1 MQLKAIPAPAR
12 PSRHGRR
19 ATARAPRAALIAL
32 VTATGLYSAPSHTGV
47 LPEDE
52 VDYSDSQYVGGG
64 QVIDGKTWLIRKDVG
79 DKVSIDYSHLTD
91 VVSGASIDVML
102 YASPYVEQRTQDS
115 LSAEYLAGKTTYTV
129 GFTHSY
135 EPDYRSNTANFSI
148 SEDLFGDLTTV
159 SMTFRR
165 TWNDVYKMECAMHS
179 ADDQCE
185 DKIHDPTFGE
195 KTMDERSYGVG
206 LTQILT
212 RNSIL
217 AVNDE
222 IITDQGWL
230 SNPYRDL
237 IYLDPTVGRGFS
249 TEPEIDPSTRTS
261 NAIGGDYKY
270 YLPWRAALDLQY
282 RYYVDTWGIHAN
294 TAQLGYTQ
302 PWRNWTFD
310 GTLRYYNQSH
320 ATFYSNAFE
329 YADQQNFMSRNRELS
344 TYYSYSIGAGASYE
358 FKIPYLHFIQKSTA
372 NIRYDRLFINYED
385 FRNALL
391 VDTSEGITIEN
402 APLYS
407 VDIRIYQFFIS
418 LYF

>member
-1 MQLKAIPAPAR
+1 MQLRSRAAPAPR
-12 PSRHGRR
+12 PRPQRSASG
-19 ATARAPRAALIAL
+19 ALRIAL
-32 VTATGLYSAPSHTGV
+32 LTVVVATLYSSASRTAV

-52 VDYSDSQYVGGG
+52 VDYSASQYVGGG
-64 QVIDGKTWLIRKDVG
+64 QVIDGKTWLIRKKVG
-79 DKVSIDYSHLTD
+79 DKISIQYSHLTD

-115 LSAEYLAGKTTYTV
+115 LSVEYLSGKTTYSV

-179 ADDQCE
+179 STGECE
-185 DKIHDPTFGE
+185 DKIHDPSFGE
-195 KTMDERSYGVG
+195 QTMDERSYGVG

-212 RNSIL
+212 RNSL
-217 AVNDE
+217 VSLNDE

-237 IYLDPTVGRGFS
+237 IYLDPTSGRGFS

-270 YLPWRAALDLQY
+270 YLPYRAAIDLQY
-282 RYYVDTWGIHAN
+282 RYYFDTWDIHAQ

-302 PWRNWTFD
+302 PWRKWTFD
-310 GTLRYYNQSH
+310 ATVRYYTQTRAS
-320 ATFYSNAFE
+320 FYNNAFQ

-344 TYYSYSIGAGASYE
+344 DYYSYSVGVGATYD
-358 FKIPYLHFIQKSTA
+358 FTIPHVPWIQRSTA
-372 NIRYDRLFINYED
+372 NIRYDRLWIDYQD

-391 VDTSEGITIEN
+391 VDPANGVTILN

-418 LYF
+418 LWF